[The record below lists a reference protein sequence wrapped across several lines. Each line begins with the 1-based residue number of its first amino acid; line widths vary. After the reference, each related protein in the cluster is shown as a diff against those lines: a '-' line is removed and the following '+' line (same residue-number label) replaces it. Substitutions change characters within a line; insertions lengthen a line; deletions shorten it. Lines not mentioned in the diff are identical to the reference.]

1 MLMKTNNSTTTNSHS
16 TIENGCFTLKSSR
29 TVKIRSV
36 ITGTAAWLA
45 ICAIFLIWHEL
56 NVEFI
61 TEMCSCL
68 VVGAIV
74 TTVSLSTTTLR
85 IDGNTFTTTEPI
97 AFWIKTT
104 AKVSDI
110 SHVEVKDTFW
120 GKRLT
125 IYYGD
130 RLSTTIYPDN
140 TDKITDFM
148 KSRNIEVRL

>member
-1 MLMKTNNSTTTNSHS
+1 MKTNNPTTDPIRQSPVKRHITSR
-16 TIENGCFTLKSSR
+16 SSR
-29 TVKIRSV
+29 TVKLRSA

-74 TTVSLSTTTLR
+74 TAVSLSTTTLR
-85 IDGNTFTTTEPI
+85 IDGDTFTTTEPI

-140 TDKITDFM
+140 TDEITDFM
-148 KSRNIEVRL
+148 KSRNIEVR